1 MPRKVR
7 ENMREPPFAG
17 RLSDYQRMTMLRREY
32 SRRYGMSATVHRLL
46 ITIGSFFGGLGGGLT
61 LAQVQPPDIVLMDIG
76 LPGINGIEATRRIM
90 ALAPQAKVT
99 MLSIHEDPEY
109 QADAAAAGA
118 SAYVPKRT
126 MHRDL
131 IPAVERLL
139 SHAETPLESDPA
151 PGEERRG
158 ERQDDA

>member
-1 MPRKVR
+1 MSDSGGVSPRTKRVTVLLVENDDRVR
-7 ENMREPPFAG
+7 SGLRDWLAATFPAWSFHEAG
-17 RLSDYQRMTMLRREY
+17 SGEE
-32 SRRYGMSATVHRLL
+32 AVA
-46 ITIGSFFGGLGGGLT
+46 

-76 LPGINGIEATRRIM
+76 LSGINGIETTRRIR

-131 IPAVERLL
+131 IPEVERLL
-139 SHAETPLESDPA
+139 SHAETPIESDPA

>member
-1 MPRKVR
+1 VSDNGAVGTRTESVTVLLVEDDDRVR
-7 ENMREPPFAG
+7 SGLRGWLAATFPAWSFREAG
-17 RLSDYQRMTMLRREY
+17 TGEKA
-32 SRRYGMSATVHRLL
+32 MS
-46 ITIGSFFGGLGGGLT
+46 
-61 LAQVQPPDIVLMDIG
+61 LAQVMPPDLVFMDIG
-76 LPGINGIEATRRIM
+76 LPGINGIEATRRIT
-90 ALAPQAKVT
+90 AIAPQARVV
-99 MLSIHEDPEY
+99 MLSIHECPEY

-131 IPAVERLL
+131 IPAVKRLL
-139 SHAETPLESDPA
+139 SHVGTPPESDPA